1 MSSIFF
7 LIKNSLHPNCQ
18 KHKWFLFLNTC
29 VGPPNYNHYAPFYD
43 AALKGDWASALE
55 FIAAN
60 EGAQNATINDIVR
73 TALHVA
79 AGAGQSEF
87 VIELVKIMEPEVL
100 VQKDSANGDT
110 ALHFASL
117 NASLDAVRAI
127 RKKNKLS
134 TQIRNRKGWTPLLL
148 CAAYVTKDRKDI
160 LEYLCIKTKKDL
172 ERGMLPRNDHE
183 AEIIYEGP
191 IEAPIFSQ
199 YLGAEL
205 VCNVTAAGFY
215 DVAFYLVKNHRNL
228 ATAPD
233 EDKCTMLD
241 VLAKKNSDFP
251 SGTKLGFWQRRIYSL
266 IPLNVDE
273 VLCKSDDG
281 LTHIPR
287 KQITLKFS
295 FTGAFIVSLLWSFFI
310 QVPGIKQVY
319 LKKLVHVQAL
329 ELLKCV
335 CSEISSMLTKED
347 ILVFLGSGILRNG
360 AKFGIVELV
369 TECIKTYPEQILFLD
384 TGRNIFHT
392 AVEHRKGKIFGIMY
406 GTSQRKRLM
415 ACWRVESGN
424 NILYLAAKLPRPE
437 VLSVV
442 AGAALQMQREL
453 QWFKEVEEIVQP
465 TYKESENEE
474 NETPKDVFAREHQ
487 GLAEKGEK
495 WLKDTASSCMVVGTL
510 IITVV
515 FAAAFTVPG
524 GNYQES
530 DIIRKGTPIFLYEK
544 PFTVFVVADVLAFFS
559 SVTSVL
565 MFLSILTSRYAMEEF
580 LELLPKRLIVGLATL
595 FFSIAAMMVAFAA
608 TLCMVLNQRL
618 SWAFVPIAVI
628 ATFPL
633 YLYVFLQFPL
643 LIEMIHSTYWPD
655 LFHGDSELA

>member
-7 LIKNSLHPNCQ
+7 LIKNSLHPKSNDIIS
-18 KHKWFLFLNTC
+18 
-29 VGPPNYNHYAPFYD
+29 PPNYNHYAPFYD
-43 AALKGDWASALE
+43 AALKGDWESALK
-55 FIAAN
+55 FIGAN
-60 EGAQNATINDIVR
+60 EGAQNATINDIRR

-87 VIELVKIMEPEVL
+87 VIELVKIMEPKVL
-100 VQKDSANGDT
+100 EQKDSANGDT

-117 NASLDAVRAI
+117 NASLDAVKAI
-127 RKKNKLS
+127 HKENEGL
-134 TQIRNRKGWTPLLL
+134 TQIRNDKGWTPLLL

-160 LEYLCIKTKKDL
+160 LEYLCTKTKND
-172 ERGMLPRNDHE
+172 EEMISLPLLPNEHE
-183 AEIIYEGP
+183 VDTQSEGP
-191 IEAPIFSQ
+191 TQASIFSEK
-199 YLGAEL
+199 LGAEL

-215 DVAFYLVKNHRNL
+215 DVAFYLVKNHSNL

-233 EDKCTMLD
+233 EDGCTMLD

-266 IPLNVDE
+266 IPLKVDE
-273 VLCKSDDG
+273 VLCRSPGG
-281 LTHIPR
+281 LEHIPR
-287 KQITLKFS
+287 KEISLKFS
-295 FTGAFIVSLLWSFFI
+295 FTGAFIVSLLWSFLI
-310 QVPGIKQVY
+310 LVVPGIKQVY
-319 LKKLVHVQAL
+319 LKKLIHVQAL

-335 CSEISSMLTKED
+335 CVEISSMPTKED

-369 TECIKTYPEQILFLD
+369 TECIKTYPEQIWFLN

-406 GTSQRKRLM
+406 GTSPRNRLM

-524 GNYQES
+524 GNYQDS

-559 SVTSVL
+559 SVMSVL
-565 MFLSILTSRYAMEEF
+565 MFLSILTSRYAMEDF
-580 LELLPKRLIVGLATL
+580 LELLPRRLIVGLATL
-595 FFSIAAMMVAFAA
+595 FFSIAAMMVAFSA

-618 SWAFVPIAVI
+618 SWAFVPIGVI
-628 ATFPL
+628 ATFPV
-633 YLYVFLQFPL
+633 YLYVCLQFPL
-643 LIEMIHSTYWPD
+643 LIDMIHSTYWPD

>member
-1 MSSIFF
+1 MYQF
-7 LIKNSLHPNCQ
+7 LYKLSMFLLPNIHQ
-18 KHKWFLFLNTC
+18 WSLFLNTC

-43 AALKGDWASALE
+43 AALKGDWASALK
-55 FIAAN
+55 FIGAN
-60 EGAQNATINDIVR
+60 EGAQNAIINDIRR
-73 TALHVA
+73 TAFHVA

-87 VIELVKIMEPEVL
+87 VIELVKQIKEEESEVL
-100 VQKDSANGDT
+100 ELKDSANGDT

-117 NASLDAVRAI
+117 NASLDAVKAI
-127 RKKNKLS
+127 HEKTEGL
-134 TQIRNRKGWTPLLL
+134 TQIRNNKGWTPLLL

-160 LEYLCIKTKKDL
+160 LEYLCT
-172 ERGMLPRNDHE
+172 ETTNDE
-183 AEIIYEGP
+183 EIVGEGP
-191 IEAPIFSQ
+191 IQEPIFSGKF
-199 YLGAEL
+199 GAEL

-228 ATAPD
+228 ATAQD
-233 EDKCTMLD
+233 ENGCTMLD

-251 SGTKLGFWQRRIYSL
+251 SGTQLGFWQRRIYSRHTCP
-266 IPLNVDE
+266 INIIKISCP
-273 VLCKSDDG
+273 
-281 LTHIPR
+281 
-287 KQITLKFS
+287 
-295 FTGAFIVSLLWSFFI
+295 
-310 QVPGIKQVY
+310 VPVIKQVY

-335 CSEISSMLTKED
+335 CLEISSMPTKED

-369 TECIKTYPEQILFLD
+369 TECIKTYPEQIWFLN

-392 AVEHRKGKIFGIMY
+392 AVAHRKGKIFGIMY
-406 GTSQRKRLM
+406 GTSPNKRLM

-424 NILYLAAKLPRPE
+424 NILHLAAKLPRPE

-453 QWFKEVEEIVQP
+453 QWFKEVEKIVQP
-465 TYKESENEE
+465 TYKESENED

-524 GNYQES
+524 GNYQDS

-544 PFTVFVVADVLAFFS
+544 PFTVFVVADVMAFFS
-559 SVTSVL
+559 SVMSVL
-565 MFLSILTSRYAMEEF
+565 MFLSILTSRYAMEDF

-595 FFSIAAMMVAFAA
+595 FFSIAAMMVAFSA

-618 SWAFVPIAVI
+618 SWAFVPIGVI
-628 ATFPL
+628 ATFPV

-643 LIEMIHSTYWPD
+643 LIDMIHSTYWPD

>member
-1 MSSIFF
+1 MADAQGLDNVPVPIQ
-7 LIKNSLHPNCQ
+7 IIDVP
-18 KHKWFLFLNTC
+18 
-29 VGPPNYNHYAPFYD
+29 GPPNYNHYLPLYD
-43 AALKGDWASALE
+43 AALNGDWDSALK
-55 FIAAN
+55 FIEAN
-60 EGAQNATINDIVR
+60 EGAQNPIINDIQR

-87 VIELVKIMEPEVL
+87 VIELVKTMDSEVL
-100 VQKDSANGDT
+100 EQIDSANGDT

-134 TQIRNRKGWTPLLL
+134 TQIRNTKGWTPLLL

-172 ERGMLPRNDHE
+172 ESDMLPPNDH
-183 AEIIYEGP
+183 
-191 IEAPIFSQ
+191 EAPIFSE

-215 DVAFYLVKNHRNL
+215 DVAFYLVKNYRNL
-228 ATAPD
+228 ATAQD
-233 EDKCTMLD
+233 GDGCTMLD

-251 SGTKLGFWQRRIYSL
+251 SGTKLGFWKRRIYSL
-266 IPLNVDE
+266 
-273 VLCKSDDG
+273 
-281 LTHIPR
+281 
-287 KQITLKFS
+287 
-295 FTGAFIVSLLWSFFI
+295 
-310 QVPGIKQVY
+310 PGIKQVY

-335 CSEISSMLTKED
+335 CLEISSMPTKED
-347 ILVFLGSGILRNG
+347 ILVFLGS
-360 AKFGIVELV
+360 AV
-369 TECIKTYPEQILFLD
+369 T
-384 TGRNIFHT
+384 
-392 AVEHRKGKIFGIMY
+392 HRKGKIFGIMY
-406 GTSQRKRLM
+406 GTSPKKRLM

-424 NILYLAAKLPRPE
+424 NILHLAARLPRPE

-524 GNYQES
+524 GNYQDS

-559 SVTSVL
+559 SVMSVL
-565 MFLSILTSRYAMEEF
+565 MFLSILTSRYAMEDF

-595 FFSIAAMMVAFAA
+595 FFSIAAMMVAFSA

-618 SWAFVPIAVI
+618 SWAFVPIGVI
-628 ATFPL
+628 ATFPV

-643 LIEMIHSTYWPD
+643 LIDMIHSTYWPD